1 MSAFQP
7 YASLERYIGRRLLA
21 VLAAL
26 ALTDV
31 AIVLSASL
39 STALMSTASGADVVR
54 ARAIEIL
61 NDEGQ
66 PVLVATADE
75 HQNGALWVGAGKG
88 RGGG

>member
-1 MSAFQP
+1 MRNFQP

-26 ALTDV
+26 ALTDI

-75 HQNGALWVGAGKG
+75 RQNGAFVGGSWQWAGWN
-88 RGGG
+88 

>member
-1 MSAFQP
+1 MHTFQP

-54 ARAIEIL
+54 ARA
-61 NDEGQ
+61 
-66 PVLVATADE
+66 
-75 HQNGALWVGAGKG
+75 H
-88 RGGG
+88 